1 MLVYTNV
8 IPLDAVKPEP
18 TSAVN
23 SKQGQTILGQT
34 MAHNT
39 KIRLTVEHCACL
51 LWSCENHL
59 KLGSRKY
66 GHTAPVTTI
75 R

>member
-1 MLVYTNV
+1 MPQLMLVYTNV

-51 LWSCENHL
+51 L
-59 KLGSRKY
+59 
-66 GHTAPVTTI
+66 
-75 R
+75 